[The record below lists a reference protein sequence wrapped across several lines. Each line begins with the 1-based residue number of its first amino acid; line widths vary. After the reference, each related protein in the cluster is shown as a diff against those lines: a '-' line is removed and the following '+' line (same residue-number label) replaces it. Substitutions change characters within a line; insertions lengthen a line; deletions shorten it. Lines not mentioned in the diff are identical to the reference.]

1 MEHEEKKGKQWRT
14 SREKSS
20 TLNYNQHIAIP
31 LHNLTINIGLSAL
44 ACPRGSF
51 VIHVVHKLR
60 CFVAASWRDGAVHF
74 ACMASL
80 LSKQYLES

>member
-20 TLNYNQHIAIP
+20 TLNYNQHNAIP

-51 VIHVVHKLR
+51 VIHVVHK
-60 CFVAASWRDGAVHF
+60 
-74 ACMASL
+74 
-80 LSKQYLES
+80 